1 VATIGPASESEEI
14 LRGMI
19 EAQMDVARLNFSWGT
34 VGERTVQIERLRR
47 LAREAGKRI
56 PIIQD
61 LPGPR
66 VNHAEGHGYDPEALK
81 ALTDADK
88 DFIRFGAERGLEYIA
103 VSFVG
108 NADDIRDAR
117 EAIRAVSG
125 TQRIIAKIERKV
137 ALDNLDEIIE
147 EADAVMIARG
157 DLGDDI
163 PLEEVP
169 FVQADITKRC
179 NKAGKPVITA
189 TEMFVSMVESL
200 RPSRAEVTDVEN
212 AVLIGSD
219 AVMLSEE
226 TARGAHP
233 VEAVAL
239 MERVVIEA
247 ERHRKGRTT
256 NLL

>member
-1 VATIGPASESEEI
+1 
-14 LRGMI
+14 
-19 EAQMDVARLNFSWGT
+19 MDIARLNFSWGT

-47 LAREAGKRI
+47 LAREEGRKI

-66 VNHAEGHGYDPEALK
+66 IHNAEGHSYDPSATK
-81 ALTDADK
+81 AVTRADRE
-88 DFIRFGAERGLEYIA
+88 FIRFGAERGLEYVA

-117 EAIRAVSG
+117 DAVEGAGGS
-125 TQRIIAKIERKV
+125 QRVIAKIERKL

-147 EADAVMIARG
+147 ASDAVMIARG

-169 FVQADITKRC
+169 FVQADITERC

-189 TEMFVSMVESL
+189 TEMFVSMVSSL
-200 RPSRAEVTDVEN
+200 RPTRAEVTDVEN
-212 AVLIGSD
+212 AVLLGSD

-239 MERVVIEA
+239 MERVVVEA
-247 ERHRKGRTT
+247 ELHRKGRKVHP
-256 NLL
+256 L